1 MAYWLNARRVQ
12 PSWDTQKNCH
22 DVTICGMTAHDTAA
36 ATKEACEMKVTVD
49 VDCSPAEARAFLGL
63 PDVSP
68 IHDKY
73 VKTVLDSLEGTIN
86 VEQMETLFKS
96 FSPLGDAGM
105 RLFQQMMNIG
115 LSGMG
120 GGSKDGKK

>member
-1 MAYWLNARRVQ
+1 
-12 PSWDTQKNCH
+12 
-22 DVTICGMTAHDTAA
+22 
-36 ATKEACEMKVTVD
+36 MKVTVD

-63 PDVSP
+63 PDVTP

-73 VKTVLDSLEGTIN
+73 IRTVLDSFEGVGS

-96 FSPLGDAGM
+96 FSPMGDAGV
-105 RLFQQMMNIG
+105 RLFQQMMNLG

-120 GGSKDGKK
+120 GAGDQK

>member
-1 MAYWLNARRVQ
+1 
-12 PSWDTQKNCH
+12 
-22 DVTICGMTAHDTAA
+22 
-36 ATKEACEMKVTVD
+36 MKVTVD

-63 PDVSP
+63 PDVTP

-73 VKTVLDSLEGTIN
+73 IRTVLDSFEGVGN

-96 FSPLGDAGM
+96 FSPMGDAGV

-115 LSGMG
+115 LSGIG
-120 GGSKDGKK
+120 GTGDKK

>member
-1 MAYWLNARRVQ
+1 
-12 PSWDTQKNCH
+12 
-22 DVTICGMTAHDTAA
+22 
-36 ATKEACEMKVTVD
+36 MKVTVD

-63 PDVSP
+63 PDVTP

-73 VKTVLDSLEGTIN
+73 IKTMLEGFEGVAN

-96 FSPLGDAGM
+96 FSPMGDAGV

-115 LSGMG
+115 LSGMSG
-120 GGSKDGKK
+120 TDNK

>member
-1 MAYWLNARRVQ
+1 
-12 PSWDTQKNCH
+12 
-22 DVTICGMTAHDTAA
+22 
-36 ATKEACEMKVTVD
+36 MKVTVD
-49 VDCSPAEARAFLGL
+49 VDCTPAEARAFLGL

-73 VKTVLDSLEGTIN
+73 IKTVLDSFDGVGS

-96 FSPLGDAGM
+96 FSPMGDAGV

-115 LSGMG
+115 MSGMG
-120 GGSKDGKK
+120 GNGDRK

>member
-1 MAYWLNARRVQ
+1 
-12 PSWDTQKNCH
+12 
-22 DVTICGMTAHDTAA
+22 
-36 ATKEACEMKVTVD
+36 MKVTVD

-63 PDVSP
+63 PDVTP

-73 VKTVLDSLEGTIN
+73 IRPVLDSFEGVGS

-96 FSPLGDAGM
+96 FSPMGDAGV

-120 GGSKDGKK
+120 GAGDKK

>member
-1 MAYWLNARRVQ
+1 
-12 PSWDTQKNCH
+12 
-22 DVTICGMTAHDTAA
+22 
-36 ATKEACEMKVTVD
+36 MKVTVD

-63 PDVSP
+63 PDVTP

-73 VKTVLDSLEGTIN
+73 IRTVLDSFEGVGN

-96 FSPLGDAGM
+96 FSPMGDAGV
-105 RLFQQMMNIG
+105 RLFQQMVNIG

-120 GGSKDGKK
+120 GTGDKK

>member
-1 MAYWLNARRVQ
+1 
-12 PSWDTQKNCH
+12 
-22 DVTICGMTAHDTAA
+22 
-36 ATKEACEMKVTVD
+36 MKVTVD

-63 PDVSP
+63 PDVTP

-73 VKTVLDSLEGTIN
+73 VKTMLEGFEGVAN

-96 FSPLGDAGM
+96 FSPMGDAGV

-115 LSGMG
+115 LSGMSG
-120 GGSKDGKK
+120 TDKK

>member
-1 MAYWLNARRVQ
+1 
-12 PSWDTQKNCH
+12 
-22 DVTICGMTAHDTAA
+22 
-36 ATKEACEMKVTVD
+36 MKVTVD

-63 PDVSP
+63 PDVTP

-73 VKTVLDSLEGTIN
+73 IRTVLDSFEGVGS

-96 FSPLGDAGM
+96 FSPMGDAGV

-120 GGSKDGKK
+120 GAGDKK

>member
-1 MAYWLNARRVQ
+1 
-12 PSWDTQKNCH
+12 
-22 DVTICGMTAHDTAA
+22 
-36 ATKEACEMKVTVD
+36 MKVTVD

-63 PDVSP
+63 PDVTP

-73 VKTVLDSLEGTIN
+73 IRAVLGSFEGVGS

-96 FSPLGDAGM
+96 FSPMGDAGV

-120 GGSKDGKK
+120 GAGDKK

>member
-1 MAYWLNARRVQ
+1 
-12 PSWDTQKNCH
+12 
-22 DVTICGMTAHDTAA
+22 
-36 ATKEACEMKVTVD
+36 MKVTVD

>member
-1 MAYWLNARRVQ
+1 
-12 PSWDTQKNCH
+12 
-22 DVTICGMTAHDTAA
+22 
-36 ATKEACEMKVTVD
+36 MKVTVD
-49 VDCSPAEARAFLGL
+49 LDCSPAEARAFLGL
-63 PDVSP
+63 PDVTP

-73 VKTVLDSLEGTIN
+73 IRTVLDSFEGVGN

-96 FSPLGDAGM
+96 FSPMGDAGV

-120 GGSKDGKK
+120 GTGDKK